1 MSFGSG
7 TGAHAHFDSTSA
19 PVKEHP
25 EVVLLAVRQVLLVAL
40 SNHPASVDDHQEVVL
55 LPVEVVLL
63 IILSYHPAP
72 AKSIR
77 K

>member
-25 EVVLLAVRQVLLVAL
+25 EVVLLAVRQVQVRILLSTPVRQVLLVAL
-40 SNHPASVDDHQEVVL
+40 SNHPASVDDHLEVVL
-55 LPVEVVLL
+55 LPVALK
-63 IILSYHPAP
+63 I
-72 AKSIR
+72 
-77 K
+77 